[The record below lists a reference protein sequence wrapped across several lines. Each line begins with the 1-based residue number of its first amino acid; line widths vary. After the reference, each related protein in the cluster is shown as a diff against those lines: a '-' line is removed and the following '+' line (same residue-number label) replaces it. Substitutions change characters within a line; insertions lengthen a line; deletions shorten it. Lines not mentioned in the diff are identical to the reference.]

1 MKNIHWLVPYK
12 VSTLEAVS
20 RMNLASARMRAGLF
34 YLPAFKRYSVDLNE
48 LISDIESIDVLCVGK
63 FPSNRQDLYKIWI
76 NYINEYR
83 DLGKKIFFDYTD
95 NHLESDT
102 ITGRFYK
109 ETLRE
114 DDSII
119 TSSNKLKIHLQNKFK
134 KISVIEDPIE
144 IEIQKIKNN
153 TSNRFLFF
161 GHPTNLKYLFEK
173 IPFWDQSKN
182 YDLVIQTSDVGLN
195 HIQEQSKYIQKPPNL
210 NIHLQRWSI
219 ENMVQETNLSAGIII
234 PGDINDKRK
243 NGVSHNR
250 LITAFSLGLPVS
262 ATKYD
267 SYLEFDNQFADIDN
281 KKEFISFLKNPS
293 LFRSRVMMAQ
303 KKVKNFTKENLAG
316 KWLGLITN

>member
-1 MKNIHWLVPYK
+1 MKIIHWLVPQK
-12 VSTLEAVS
+12 VNDPDDISHS
-20 RMNLASARMRAGLF
+20 NLASVRLRAGLF
-34 YLPAFKRYSVDLNE
+34 RHPVFKDYKVNFD
-48 LISDIESIDVLCVGK
+48 ESIFNFNEIDILFVGK
-63 FPSNRQDLYKIWI
+63 FSAQREDLFDKWHE
-76 NYINEYR
+76 YIKKLR
-83 DLGKKIFFDYTD
+83 KSGKKIYFDYTD
-95 NHLESDT
+95 NHLDFST
-102 ITGRFYK
+102 LQGKFYNEVIK
-109 ETLRE
+109 K
-114 DDSII
+114 DDFII
-119 TSSNKLKIHLQNKFK
+119 ASSKKLKEHLAHKFK
-134 KISVIEDPIE
+134 NVNVIEDPIE
-144 IEIQKIKNN
+144 IEIQKIKKNN
-153 TSNRFLFF
+153 SNRFLFF

-195 HIQEQSKYIQKPPNL
+195 HIQEQSKYIQKPSNL

-219 ENMVQETNLSAGIII
+219 ENMVQEANLSAGIII

-250 LITAFSLGLPVS
+250 LITSFSLGIPVS

-281 KKEFISFLKNPS
+281 KKEFINFLKNPS